1 MITIESYPLAVAL
14 SFIVML
20 AWGSWPNTLK
30 LCPREWRF
38 QLFYWDYAFGV
49 LLFALLMALTLGSF
63 GAHGRG
69 FFEDVAQASGQA
81 LLLALLGGVV
91 FNCYNLLL
99 VSALDIAG
107 IAVAFPIG
115 VGLALVIGVS
125 TTYYLKPEGS
135 PLYVFSGLACIVIAV
150 LLDAMAYS
158 RIPSQGPRD
167 ARKGILLSL
176 ASSVFGGLFFFLV
189 AASMA
194 KMDNDLTMEAGK
206 LSPYSAVVFFAL
218 GLVLSNFVLNTL
230 VMWKPFTGGPVPLSD
245 YFRKGTAKL
254 HAIGVL
260 GGLIWCVG
268 MSFSIL
274 ASNSAGPAVAL
285 GLGQTCTMVAAGWG
299 IFIWREF
306 KNARPGT
313 GKFLGWMFAFYFLGI
328 GLLILSVVFTA
339 TTS

>member
-1 MITIESYPLAVAL
+1 MITIESYPLAVFL
-14 SFIVML
+14 CFIVML

-30 LCPREWRF
+30 LCPPQWRF

-49 LLFALLMALTLGSF
+49 LLFSLLMALTLGSI

-69 FFEDVAQASGQA
+69 FFQDVAQAAGQA

-91 FNCYNLLL
+91 FNCYNILL

-115 VGLALVIGVS
+115 VGLALVIGVAAN
-125 TTYYLKPEGS
+125 YCLDPKGS
-135 PLYVFSGLACIVIAV
+135 AILVFGGLACIVLAV
-150 LLDAMAYS
+150 LFDAVAYS
-158 RIPSQGPRD
+158 RIPSLGPRNT
-167 ARKGILLSL
+167 RKGILVSL
-176 ASSVFGGLFFFLV
+176 ASSIFGGLFYFLV

-194 KMDNDLTMEAGK
+194 KIDKNHSMEAGK
-206 LSPYSAVVFFAL
+206 LGPYSAVVFFAL

-230 VMWKPFTGGPVPLSD
+230 VMWRPFAGAPVPLGD
-245 YFRKGTAKL
+245 YFRKGTPKL

-260 GGLIWCVG
+260 VGLIWCVG

-274 ASNSAGPAVAL
+274 ALKAAGPAISF
-285 GLGQTCTMVAAGWG
+285 GLGQACTMVAAAWG

-306 KNARPGT
+306 KTARPGT
-313 GKFLGWMFAFYFLGI
+313 PSFLGLMFAFYLLGI
-328 GLLILSVVFTA
+328 GLLIWA
-339 TTS
+339 GN